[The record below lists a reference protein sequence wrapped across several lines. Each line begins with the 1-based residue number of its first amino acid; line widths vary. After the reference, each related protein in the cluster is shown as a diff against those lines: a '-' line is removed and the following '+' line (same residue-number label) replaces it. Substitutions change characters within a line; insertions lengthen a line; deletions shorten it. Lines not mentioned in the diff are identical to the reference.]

1 MMATPTK
8 DQRALTA
15 LEPYLVDHREL
26 RLHLVAEASDYWL
39 EVAWQAPEI
48 QARLAITRKAMAGDD
63 IFAQRREAL
72 FWHIERMENKP
83 SFIWKHGACR
93 ECGLEGDVTLLV
105 SRSFLRKP
113 AYKWEGLCFDCKG
126 LKRWPA
132 AFIHY
137 QMGLFDAPVEPT
149 SHQSGMFDGE

>member
-1 MMATPTK
+1 MTTPTK
-8 DQRALTA
+8 DQRAYAA
-15 LEPYLVDHREL
+15 LEPYLVDHRAIGK
-26 RLHLVAEASDYWL
+26 HLVDEASDYWL

-48 QARLAITRKAMAGDD
+48 QERWAITKKAMAGDD

-72 FWHIERMENKP
+72 FWYLEQMENKP
-83 SFIWKHGACR
+83 RNLWKRGTCK

-113 AYKWEGLCFDCKG
+113 AYKWEGLCWDCKG

-132 AFIHY
+132 RPVHY
-137 QMGLFDAPVEPT
+137 QMDLFDAPAQP
-149 SHQSGMFDGE
+149 SFHQSGMFDGE